1 MQYMRM
7 FFKFPNIPASINKC
21 LNHKL
26 PLANASGITCF
37 ETFALPK
44 GFASLT
50 AGQVCL
56 HLPFFAGSVTFES

>member
-37 ETFALPK
+37 ELRLPCPK
-44 GFASLT
+44 ASQ
-50 AGQVCL
+50 A
-56 HLPFFAGSVTFES
+56 